1 MKDANKKAIAGL
13 LEGLAIFAVLLFVP
27 AWTLRYWQAW
37 VFLCVYLTPLVAILL
52 YLMKKD
58 PKLFERRVGKRWE
71 TRPTQKIIQAAM
83 LITFIALMVSSSL
96 DHRFGWSHV
105 PAYATIDGDAVVVL
119 GFVIVF
125 FVFRENTYT
134 SAVIEIDADQR
145 VISTGPYAVVRHP
158 MYSGAI
164 VLVAG
169 MAPAL
174 GSWWGLLGMI
184 PMTAVIVWRLLD
196 EEKFLAASLPGY
208 SEYLSTLKWRLAPYV
223 W

>member
-1 MKDANKKAIAGL
+1 MTSMAKKMVAQMP
-13 LEGLAIFAVLLFVP
+13 LALGIFAVVVFVP

-37 VFLCVYLTPLVAILL
+37 VFLGVYLAPLIAMLL

-58 PKLFERRVGKRWE
+58 PKLFERRVRRRWE
-71 TRPTQKIIQAAM
+71 TRPTQKIIQFAM
-83 LITFIALMVSSSL
+83 LITFIAMMVSSVL

-105 PAYATIDGDAVVVL
+105 PAYAVIGGDAVVVL
-119 GFVIVF
+119 GYAMLF

-134 SAVIEIDADQR
+134 SAVIEIDADQK

-158 MYSGAI
+158 MYSAAL
-164 VLVAG
+164 VMVAG
-169 MAPAL
+169 FAPAL

-208 SEYLSTLKWRLAPYV
+208 TEYLRTVKYRLVPHV